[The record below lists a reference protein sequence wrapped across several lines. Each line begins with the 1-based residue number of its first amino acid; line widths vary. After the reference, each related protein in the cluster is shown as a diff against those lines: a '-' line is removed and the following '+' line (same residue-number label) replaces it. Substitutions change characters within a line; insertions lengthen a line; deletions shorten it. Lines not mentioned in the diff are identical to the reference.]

1 MPRRIPGLASSQ
13 GYIFHFFT
21 PGGLALVR
29 DCFITRFRRG
39 AVPVFV
45 GLQKQID
52 SAARWGTGKGKC
64 VAHRAALDEDMGAY
78 RVTGTNM
85 GGGRA
90 LAPDTGGT
98 DAGTDRARMLEEHE
112 ALDLAA
118 DWSDISTGLRKDI
131 GQQLFGQWI
140 KPVQLGSFCKETG
153 TLDLFLPTEFSANW
167 VADRFAD
174 RLSLAWKIA
183 RPDVRNVRI
192 LVHPGRRALPELRLA
207 ESGRRA
213 ANDGAPVAQPGDALG
228 MGGDFAALGSNGI
241 GGSIGLD
248 ASLTFTTFVTGTA
261 NVLASNAA
269 QRMAATETPQF
280 APLYLKAATGQGK
293 THLLHAVGHAY
304 LAAHPRARIFY
315 CSAERF
321 MVEFVQAL
329 RQNQMIEFKGRLRG
343 FDLLL
348 VDDIQFIIGKAS
360 AQEEL
365 LYTIDALL
373 AEGKRLCF
381 AADRAPQALDGV
393 EQRLLSR
400 LSMGLVADIQPA
412 DIELRRA
419 ILEHRLARFSPSH
432 VPSDVIEFLART
444 INRNV
449 RELVGGLNKLIAY
462 AQLTGQPVS
471 LALAEDQLTD
481 ILSANRRRI
490 TIDEIQRTVCQFYRV
505 DRTEMGSKRRAR
517 AVVRPRQ
524 VAMYL
529 AKVLTP
535 RSYPEIGRKFG
546 GRDHS
551 TVIHAVRLIEDLR
564 TRDAD
569 MDGDVRS
576 LLRQLES

>member
-1 MPRRIPGLASSQ
+1 
-13 GYIFHFFT
+13 
-21 PGGLALVR
+21 
-29 DCFITRFRRG
+29 
-39 AVPVFV
+39 
-45 GLQKQID
+45 
-52 SAARWGTGKGKC
+52 
-64 VAHRAALDEDMGAY
+64 
-78 RVTGTNM
+78 M
-85 GGGRA
+85 GGSEGKPA
-90 LAPDTGGT
+90 A
-98 DAGTDRARMLEEHE
+98 AAQNEADRLKEEQE

-118 DWSDISTGLRKDI
+118 DWSDISQGLRKDL
-131 GQQLFGQWI
+131 GQQLHSQWI
-140 KPVQLGSFCKETG
+140 KPIQLGSLCKQSG
-153 TLDLFLPTEFSANW
+153 TLDLYLPTEFSANW

-183 RPDVRNVRI
+183 RPDIRTVRI
-192 LVHPGRRALPELRLA
+192 GVAPNRRAPQGLRFGTA
-207 ESGRRA
+207 AGARRE
-213 ANDGAPVAQPGDALG
+213 APVVAQPGDALG
-228 MGGDFAALGSNGI
+228 MGAAELGSLGS
-241 GGSIGLD
+241 GLGMASIGLD
-248 ASLTFTTFVTGTA
+248 PSLTFTTFVTGAA

-293 THLLHAVGHAY
+293 THLLHAIGHAY

-329 RQNQMIEFKGRLRG
+329 RQNQTIEFKARLRG

-373 AEGKRLCF
+373 AEGKRLVF

-419 ILEHRLARFSPSH
+419 ILEHRLQRFSPAH
-432 VPSDVIEFLART
+432 VPGDVVEFLART

-462 AQLTGQPVS
+462 AQLTGQAVS
-471 LALAEDQLTD
+471 LQLAEEQLTD

-505 DRTEMGSKRRAR
+505 DRTEMASKRRAR

>member
-1 MPRRIPGLASSQ
+1 MI
-13 GYIFHFFT
+13 
-21 PGGLALVR
+21 
-29 DCFITRFRRG
+29 
-39 AVPVFV
+39 
-45 GLQKQID
+45 
-52 SAARWGTGKGKC
+52 
-64 VAHRAALDEDMGAY
+64 EDQ
-78 RVTGTNM
+78 
-85 GGGRA
+85 
-90 LAPDTGGT
+90 
-98 DAGTDRARMLEEHE
+98 E

-118 DWSDISTGLRKDI
+118 DWADISQGLKKDL
-131 GQQLFGQWI
+131 GPQLHSQWI
-140 KPVQLGSFCKETG
+140 KPIQVGSFCKETG

-183 RPDVRNVRI
+183 RSEVRQVRI
-192 LVHPGRRALPELRLA
+192 AVHPRRRAMPELRMGGL
-207 ESGRRA
+207 A
-213 ANDGAPVAQPGDALG
+213 ANDTGPIAPVQRQAAMPLTADA
-228 MGGDFAALGSNGI
+228 AVT
-241 GGSIGLD
+241 GLD
-248 ASLTFTTFVTGTA
+248 PSLTFAEFVSGAA
-261 NVLASNAA
+261 NVLAVNAA
-269 QRMAATETPQF
+269 QRMASLETPQF
-280 APLYLKAATGQGK
+280 SPLYLKGSTGQGK
-293 THLLHAVGHAY
+293 THLLHAIGHAY
-304 LAAHPRARIFY
+304 AAARPGARIFY

-321 MVEFVQAL
+321 MIEFVQAMRSNEML
-329 RQNQMIEFKGRLRG
+329 EFKARLRG

-360 AQEEL
+360 TQEEFL
-365 LYTIDALL
+365 HTIDALMS
-373 AEGKRLCF
+373 AGKRLVV

-412 DIELRRA
+412 DIDLRRK
-419 ILEHRLARFSPSH
+419 ILEHRLARFTSTQ
-432 VPSDVIEFLART
+432 VPADVIEFLART

-471 LALAEDQLTD
+471 LQLAEEQLTD

-490 TIDEIQRTVCQFYRV
+490 TIDEIQRMVCQFYRV
-505 DRTEMGSKRRAR
+505 DRTEMASKRRAR

-551 TVIHAVRLIEDLR
+551 TVIHAVRLIEELR

-569 MDGDVRS
+569 MDGDVRT
-576 LLRQLES
+576 LLRQLED

>member
-1 MPRRIPGLASSQ
+1 MMNGTSAGQPAVSAGKKAK
-13 GYIFHFFT
+13 
-21 PGGLALVR
+21 ALRVEMEE
-29 DCFITRFRRG
+29 DG
-39 AVPVFV
+39 EAV
-45 GLQKQID
+45 
-52 SAARWGTGKGKC
+52 
-64 VAHRAALDEDMGAY
+64 
-78 RVTGTNM
+78 N
-85 GGGRA
+85 
-90 LAPDTGGT
+90 
-98 DAGTDRARMLEEHE
+98 
-112 ALDLAA
+112 LAA
-118 DWSDISTGLRKDI
+118 DWADISQGLRKDL
-131 GQQLFGQWI
+131 GQQAHSQWI
-140 KPVQLGSFCKETG
+140 KPIQPGTYCKETG
-153 TLDLFLPTEFSANW
+153 TLDLYLPSEFSANW

-183 RPDVRNVRI
+183 RPDVRHVRI
-192 LVHPGRRALPELRLA
+192 LVHPGRRQLPELRL
-207 ESGRRA
+207 GNGGNPRRP
-213 ANDGAPVAQPGDALG
+213 ANDLAQGTSDPLAAALEGDA
-228 MGGDFAALGSNGI
+228 FAALGQGAAGI
-241 GGSIGLD
+241 D
-248 ASLTFTTFVTGTA
+248 ASQTFASFVTGA
-261 NVLASNAA
+261 SNVLAANAA
-269 QRMAATETPQF
+269 LRMSATETPQF
-280 APLYLKAATGQGK
+280 SPLYLKAATGQGK

-304 LAAHPRARIFY
+304 LAHHPNARIFY

-329 RQNQMIEFKGRLRG
+329 RQNQMIEFKSRLRG

-373 AEGKRLCF
+373 QEGKRLVF

-393 EQRLLSR
+393 EPRLLSR

-412 DIELRRA
+412 DIELRRS
-419 ILEHRLARFSPSH
+419 ILESRLTRFAAVS
-432 VPSDVIEFLART
+432 VPADVIEFLART

-462 AQLTGQPVS
+462 AQLTGQQVS
-471 LALAEDQLTD
+471 LQLAEEQLTD

-490 TIDEIQRTVCQFYRV
+490 TIDEIQRTVCQFYRI
-505 DRTEMGSKRRAR
+505 DRTEMSSKRRAR

-551 TVIHAVRLIEDLR
+551 TVIHAVRLIEELR
-564 TRDAD
+564 ARDAD

>member
-1 MPRRIPGLASSQ
+1 ME
-13 GYIFHFFT
+13 
-21 PGGLALVR
+21 
-29 DCFITRFRRG
+29 
-39 AVPVFV
+39 
-45 GLQKQID
+45 
-52 SAARWGTGKGKC
+52 
-64 VAHRAALDEDMGAY
+64 ED
-78 RVTGTNM
+78 R
-85 GGGRA
+85 
-90 LAPDTGGT
+90 
-98 DAGTDRARMLEEHE
+98 E

-118 DWSDISTGLRKDI
+118 DWADISQGLRKDL
-131 GQQLFGQWI
+131 GHQLHSQWI
-140 KPVQLGSFCKETG
+140 KPIQLGTICKETG
-153 TLDLFLPTEFSANW
+153 TLDLYLPTEFSANW
-167 VADRFAD
+167 VLDRFSD

-183 RPDVRNVRI
+183 RPDLRQVRI
-192 LVHPGRRALPELRLA
+192 SVHPGRRQLPELRLGNGG
-207 ESGRRA
+207 ETRQP
-213 ANDGAPVAQPGDALG
+213 ANDSTRLG
-228 MGGDFAALGSNGI
+228 QNSGSLGLGGDEFGGLGQGT
-241 GGSIGLD
+241 IGLD
-248 ASLTFTTFVTGTA
+248 PSLTFTTFVTGSA
-261 NVLASNAA
+261 NVLACNAA
-269 QRMAATETPQF
+269 QRMSATETPQF
-280 APLYLKAATGQGK
+280 SPLYLKAATGQGK
-293 THLLHAVGHAY
+293 THLLHAIGHSY
-304 LAAHPRARIFY
+304 LGAHPRARIFY

-329 RQNQMIEFKGRLRG
+329 RQNQMIEFKARLRG

-373 AEGKRLCF
+373 AEGKRLVF

-393 EQRLLSR
+393 EPRLLSR

-419 ILEHRLARFSPSH
+419 ILEHRLARFSPAD
-432 VPSDVIEFLART
+432 VPADVIEFLART

-462 AQLTGQPVS
+462 AQLTGQEVS
-471 LALAEDQLTD
+471 LQLAEEQLTD

-490 TIDEIQRTVCQFYRV
+490 TIDEIQRTVCQFYCV
-505 DRTEMGSKRRAR
+505 DRTEMSSKRRAR
-517 AVVRPRQ
+517 SVVRPRQ

-564 TRDAD
+564 QRDAD

>member
-1 MPRRIPGLASSQ
+1 MIRMGPHGERASGIAKRR
-13 GYIFHFFT
+13 
-21 PGGLALVR
+21 
-29 DCFITRFRRG
+29 
-39 AVPVFV
+39 
-45 GLQKQID
+45 
-52 SAARWGTGKGKC
+52 KGQDD
-64 VAHRAALDEDMGAY
+64 LNGDQ
-78 RVTGTNM
+78 
-85 GGGRA
+85 
-90 LAPDTGGT
+90 
-98 DAGTDRARMLEEHE
+98 E

-118 DWSDISTGLRKDI
+118 DWADISQGLRKDL
-131 GQQLFGQWI
+131 GHQLHTQWI
-140 KPVQLGSFCKETG
+140 KPIQLGTFCKETG

-183 RPDVRNVRI
+183 RSEVRHVRI
-192 LVHPGRRALPELRLA
+192 SVHPGRRQMPEVTLA
-207 ESGRRA
+207 GKDGFGRSA
-213 ANDGAPVAQPGDALG
+213 ANDGIDAAGLMHAAGTIGDQG
-228 MGGDFAALGSNGI
+228 FTS
-241 GGSIGLD
+241 SVGLD
-248 ASLTFTTFVTGTA
+248 PSLTFAAFVTGTT
-261 NVLASNAA
+261 NVLAFNAA
-269 QRMAATETPQF
+269 ERMSKTETPQF
-280 APLYLKAATGQGK
+280 SPLYLKAATGQGK
-293 THLLHAVGHAY
+293 THLLHAIGHAY

-329 RQNQMIEFKGRLRG
+329 RQNEMIEFKARLRG

-373 AEGKRLCF
+373 AEGKRLVF

-400 LSMGLVADIQPA
+400 LSMGLVADISPA
-412 DIELRRA
+412 DIELRRS
-419 ILEHRLARFSPSH
+419 ILESKLTKFAPLD
-432 VPSDVIEFLART
+432 VPADVIEFLART

-462 AQLTGQPVS
+462 AQLTGQEVS
-471 LALAEDQLTD
+471 LQLAEEQLTD

-505 DRTEMGSKRRAR
+505 DRSEMSSKRRAR

-564 TRDAD
+564 KRDAD

>member
-1 MPRRIPGLASSQ
+1 MTTKS
-13 GYIFHFFT
+13 
-21 PGGLALVR
+21 
-29 DCFITRFRRG
+29 
-39 AVPVFV
+39 
-45 GLQKQID
+45 K
-52 SAARWGTGKGKC
+52 
-64 VAHRAALDEDMGAY
+64 
-78 RVTGTNM
+78 TNE
-85 GGGRA
+85 
-90 LAPDTGGT
+90 
-98 DAGTDRARMLEEHE
+98 ARMTEDQE

-118 DWSDISTGLRKDI
+118 DWADISQGLRKDL
-131 GQQLFGQWI
+131 GQQLHSQWI
-140 KPVQLGSFCKETG
+140 KPIQLDSFCKETG

-183 RPDVRNVRI
+183 RSEVRHVRI
-192 LVHPGRRALPELRLA
+192 SVHPARRQTPDLRLNGS
-207 ESGRRA
+207 SGRRP
-213 ANDGAPVAQPGDALG
+213 ANDGASSALVPETAPLNMPVN
-228 MGGDFAALGSNGI
+228 DFAALGQSA
-241 GGSIGLD
+241 IGLD
-248 ASLTFTTFVTGTA
+248 PSLTFTTFVTGVA
-261 NVLASNAA
+261 NVLGCNAA
-269 QRMAATETPQF
+269 QRMAAVEKPQF
-280 APLYLKAATGQGK
+280 SPLYLKAATGQGK
-293 THLLHAVGHAY
+293 THLLHAIGHAF
-304 LAAHPRARIFY
+304 LQTHPRSRIFY

-329 RQNQMIEFKGRLRG
+329 RQNQMIEFKSRLRG
-343 FDLLL
+343 FDLLM

-373 AEGKRLCF
+373 AEGKRLVF

-412 DIELRRA
+412 DIELRRS
-419 ILEHRLARFSPSH
+419 ILEHRLARFAPTE
-432 VPSDVIEFLART
+432 VPADVIEFLART

-462 AQLTGQPVS
+462 AQLTGQIVS
-471 LALAEDQLTD
+471 LQLAEEQLTD

-505 DRTEMGSKRRAR
+505 DRTEMASKRRAR

-551 TVIHAVRLIEDLR
+551 TVIHAVRLIEGLR

>member
-1 MPRRIPGLASSQ
+1 MIRMGPHSDRTGPSG
-13 GYIFHFFT
+13 
-21 PGGLALVR
+21 
-29 DCFITRFRRG
+29 
-39 AVPVFV
+39 
-45 GLQKQID
+45 KQRKD
-52 SAARWGTGKGKC
+52 DGELSEQR
-64 VAHRAALDEDMGAY
+64 
-78 RVTGTNM
+78 
-85 GGGRA
+85 
-90 LAPDTGGT
+90 
-98 DAGTDRARMLEEHE
+98 E
-112 ALDLAA
+112 ALDPTADWAA
-118 DWSDISTGLRKDI
+118 DWADISQGLRKDL
-131 GQQLFGQWI
+131 GHQLHSQWI
-140 KPVQLGSFCKETG
+140 RPIQLGAFDVESG

-167 VADRFAD
+167 VRERFAD

-183 RPDVRNVRI
+183 RAEVRQLRI
-192 LVHPGRRALPELRLA
+192 SVHPGRRQLGDVALSRHDGFARNP
-207 ESGRRA
+207 
-213 ANDGAPVAQPGDALG
+213 ANDAIEPGATTLG
-228 MGGDFAALGSNGI
+228 TGSLGEQGFTS
-241 GGSIGLD
+241 SIGLD
-248 ASLTFTTFVTGTA
+248 PSLTFAAFVTGAT
-261 NVLASNAA
+261 NVLAFNAA
-269 QRMAATETPQF
+269 ERMSKTEAPQF
-280 APLYLKAATGQGK
+280 SPLYLKAATGQGK
-293 THLLHAVGHAY
+293 THLLHAIGHAY
-304 LAAHPRARIFY
+304 LLAHPRARIFY

-329 RQNQMIEFKGRLRG
+329 RQNEMIEFKARLRG

-373 AEGKRLCF
+373 AEGKRLVF

-400 LSMGLVADIQPA
+400 LSMGLVADIMPA
-412 DIELRRA
+412 DIELRRS
-419 ILEHRLARFSPSH
+419 ILESKLTRFAPLE
-432 VPSDVIEFLART
+432 VPADVIEFLART

-462 AQLTGQPVS
+462 AQLTGQEVS
-471 LALAEDQLTD
+471 LQLAEEQLTD

-505 DRTEMGSKRRAR
+505 DRSEMSSKRRAR

-564 TRDAD
+564 QRDAD

>member
-1 MPRRIPGLASSQ
+1 MANNNKRAGNARRNREDSMEDLE
-13 GYIFHFFT
+13 
-21 PGGLALVR
+21 
-29 DCFITRFRRG
+29 
-39 AVPVFV
+39 AV
-45 GLQKQID
+45 
-52 SAARWGTGKGKC
+52 
-64 VAHRAALDEDMGAY
+64 
-78 RVTGTNM
+78 N
-85 GGGRA
+85 
-90 LAPDTGGT
+90 
-98 DAGTDRARMLEEHE
+98 
-112 ALDLAA
+112 LAA
-118 DWSDISTGLRKDI
+118 DWADISQGLRKDL
-131 GQQLFGQWI
+131 GHQLHSQWI
-140 KPVQLGSFCKETG
+140 KPIQVGGLNNETG
-153 TLDLFLPTEFSANW
+153 TLDLYLPTEFSANW
-167 VADRFAD
+167 VQDRFAD

-183 RPDVRNVRI
+183 RSEVRHVKI
-192 LVHPGRRALPELRLA
+192 SVHPGRRQLPELRL
-207 ESGRRA
+207 GGGPRA
-213 ANDGAPVAQPGDALG
+213 ANDGLDPSALG
-228 MGGDFAALGSNGI
+228 LAAGTIGDNGFT
-241 GGSIGLD
+241 SSVGLD
-248 ASLTFTTFVTGTA
+248 ASLTFAAFVTGET
-261 NVLASNAA
+261 NILACNAA

-280 APLYLKAATGQGK
+280 SPLYIKAATGQGK
-293 THLLHAVGHAY
+293 THLMHAIGHSY
-304 LAAHPRARIFY
+304 LQAHPRARIFY

-329 RQNQMIEFKGRLRG
+329 KQNQMIEFKARLRS

-373 AEGKRLCF
+373 AEGKRLVF

-393 EQRLLSR
+393 EPRLLSR
-400 LSMGLVADIQPA
+400 LSMGLVADIQAA
-412 DIELRRA
+412 DIELRRK
-419 ILEHRLARFSPSH
+419 ILESKLTRFAPLE
-432 VPSDVIEFLART
+432 VPGDVIEFLART
-444 INRNV
+444 ITRNV

-462 AQLTGQPVS
+462 AQLTGQEVS
-471 LALAEDQLTD
+471 LQLAEEQLTD

-490 TIDEIQRTVCQFYRV
+490 TIDEIQRTVCQFYRI
-505 DRTEMGSKRRAR
+505 DRSEMSSKRRAR

-564 TRDAD
+564 KRDAD

>member
-1 MPRRIPGLASSQ
+1 ME
-13 GYIFHFFT
+13 
-21 PGGLALVR
+21 
-29 DCFITRFRRG
+29 
-39 AVPVFV
+39 
-45 GLQKQID
+45 
-52 SAARWGTGKGKC
+52 
-64 VAHRAALDEDMGAY
+64 EDQ
-78 RVTGTNM
+78 
-85 GGGRA
+85 
-90 LAPDTGGT
+90 
-98 DAGTDRARMLEEHE
+98 E
-112 ALDLAA
+112 ALNLAA
-118 DWSDISTGLRKDI
+118 DWADISLGLRKDL
-131 GQQLFGQWI
+131 GQQLFSQWI
-140 KPVQLGSFCKETG
+140 RPIQLGTFCKESG

-167 VADRFAD
+167 VNDRFAD

-183 RPDVRNVRI
+183 RPDVRNVQI
-192 LVHPGRRALPELRLA
+192 SVHPGRRQLPELRL
-207 ESGRRA
+207 GTGGTPGRA
-213 ANDGAPVAQPGDALG
+213 ANDSLQLGNEPGAVTLG
-228 MGGDFAALGSNGI
+228 GQEFGGI
-241 GGSIGLD
+241 GQGPIGLD
-248 ASLTFTTFVTGTA
+248 PSLTFKTFVTGSA
-261 NVLASNAA
+261 NVLACNAA
-269 QRMAATETPQF
+269 QRVAATEAPQF
-280 APLYLKAATGQGK
+280 SPLYLKAATGQGK
-293 THLLHAVGHAY
+293 THLLHAIGHSY
-304 LAAHPRARIFY
+304 LGNHPRARIFY

-329 RQNQMIEFKGRLRG
+329 RQNQMIEFKARLRG

-373 AEGKRLCF
+373 AEGKRLVF

-393 EQRLLSR
+393 EPRLLSR

-412 DIELRRA
+412 DIELRRS
-419 ILEHRLARFSPSH
+419 ILEHRLQRFAPAD
-432 VPSDVIEFLART
+432 VPADVIEFLART

-462 AQLTGQPVS
+462 AQLTGQAVS
-471 LALAEDQLTD
+471 LQLAEEQLTD

-490 TIDEIQRTVCQFYRV
+490 TIDEIQRTVCQFYRI
-505 DRTEMGSKRRAR
+505 DRQEMSSKRRAR

-551 TVIHAVRLIEDLR
+551 TVIHAVRLIEQLR

>member
-1 MPRRIPGLASSQ
+1 M
-13 GYIFHFFT
+13 T
-21 PGGLALVR
+21 
-29 DCFITRFRRG
+29 
-39 AVPVFV
+39 
-45 GLQKQID
+45 
-52 SAARWGTGKGKC
+52 
-64 VAHRAALDEDMGAY
+64 EDQ
-78 RVTGTNM
+78 
-85 GGGRA
+85 
-90 LAPDTGGT
+90 
-98 DAGTDRARMLEEHE
+98 E

-118 DWSDISTGLRKDI
+118 DWADISQGLRKDL
-131 GQQLFGQWI
+131 GQQLHSQWI
-140 KPVQLGSFCKETG
+140 RPIQVGSFCKETG

-183 RPDVRNVRI
+183 RSEVRNVRI
-192 LVHPGRRALPELRLA
+192 QVHPGRRQLPEVTLNGHDGF
-207 ESGRRA
+207 GRGA
-213 ANDGAPVAQPGDALG
+213 ANDGALEAAGAHAAGTIGDAG
-228 MGGDFAALGSNGI
+228 FTASV
-241 GGSIGLD
+241 GLD
-248 ASLTFTTFVTGTA
+248 PSLTFAAFVTGTA
-261 NVLASNAA
+261 NVLAFNAA
-269 QRMAATETPQF
+269 ERMAKVETPQF
-280 APLYLKAATGQGK
+280 SPLYLKAATGQGK
-293 THLLHAVGHAY
+293 THLLHAIGHSY
-304 LAAHPRARIFY
+304 LQAHPRARIFY

-321 MVEFVQAL
+321 MVEFVSAL
-329 RQNQMIEFKGRLRG
+329 RQNEMIEFKARLRG

-373 AEGKRLCF
+373 AEGKRLVF

-412 DIELRRA
+412 DIELRRS
-419 ILEHRLARFSPSH
+419 ILESKLARFAPLE
-432 VPSDVIEFLART
+432 VPGDVIEFLART

-462 AQLTGQPVS
+462 AQLTGQEVS
-471 LALAEDQLTD
+471 LQLAEEQLTD
-481 ILSANRRRI
+481 ILSANRKRI

-505 DRTEMGSKRRAR
+505 DRSEMSSKRRAR

-564 TRDAD
+564 KRDAD

>member
-1 MPRRIPGLASSQ
+1 MIRIEHAR
-13 GYIFHFFT
+13 
-21 PGGLALVR
+21 GGDGMKNR
-29 DCFITRFRRG
+29 EG
-39 AVPVFV
+39 SE
-45 GLQKQID
+45 GMLQDQ
-52 SAARWGTGKGKC
+52 
-64 VAHRAALDEDMGAY
+64 
-78 RVTGTNM
+78 
-85 GGGRA
+85 
-90 LAPDTGGT
+90 
-98 DAGTDRARMLEEHE
+98 E

-118 DWSDISTGLRKDI
+118 DWADISQGLRKDL
-131 GQQLFGQWI
+131 GQQLHSQWI
-140 KPVQLGSFCKETG
+140 KPIQLGSFCKETG

-167 VADRFAD
+167 VQDRFHD

-183 RPDVRNVRI
+183 RGEVKHVRI
-192 LVHPGRRALPELRLA
+192 QVHPGRRQLGEIDLKGQRF
-207 ESGRRA
+207 GRSP
-213 ANDGAPVAQPGDALG
+213 ANDGGAPG
-228 MGGDFAALGSNGI
+228 MIAMGADTI
-241 GGSIGLD
+241 GERGFTSSIGLD
-248 ASLTFTTFVTGTA
+248 PSLTFASFVTGNT
-261 NVLASNAA
+261 NVLAFNAA
-269 QRMAATETPQF
+269 ERMAKTETPQF
-280 APLYLKAATGQGK
+280 SPLYLKAATGHGK
-293 THLLHAVGHAY
+293 THLLHAIGHAY
-304 LAAHPRARIFY
+304 LQAHPRARIFY

-321 MVEFVQAL
+321 MVEFVSAL
-329 RQNQMIEFKGRLRG
+329 KQNEMIEFKARLRG

-348 VDDIQFIIGKAS
+348 VDDIQFIIGKTS

-373 AEGKRLCF
+373 AEGKRLVF

-419 ILEHRLARFSPSH
+419 ILESKLTKFAPLD
-432 VPSDVIEFLART
+432 VPADVIEFLART

-449 RELVGGLNKLIAY
+449 RELIGGLNKLIAY
-462 AQLTGQPVS
+462 AQLTGQEVS
-471 LALAEDQLTD
+471 LQLAEEQLTD
-481 ILSANRRRI
+481 ILSANRKRI

-505 DRTEMGSKRRAR
+505 DRSEMSSKRRAR

-564 TRDAD
+564 KRDAD

>member
-1 MPRRIPGLASSQ
+1 MTGTSVGQPAQLAGKKVKS
-13 GYIFHFFT
+13 
-21 PGGLALVR
+21 VR
-29 DCFITRFRRG
+29 
-39 AVPVFV
+39 VEM
-45 GLQKQID
+45 
-52 SAARWGTGKGKC
+52 
-64 VAHRAALDEDMGAY
+64 DED
-78 RVTGTNM
+78 
-85 GGGRA
+85 
-90 LAPDTGGT
+90 
-98 DAGTDRARMLEEHE
+98 HE
-112 ALDLAA
+112 ALNLAA
-118 DWSDISTGLRKDI
+118 DWADISQGLRKDL
-131 GQQLFGQWI
+131 GQQVHNQWI
-140 KPVQLGSFCKETG
+140 KPVQPGTYCAETG
-153 TLDLFLPTEFSANW
+153 TLDLYLPTEFSANW

-183 RPDVRNVRI
+183 RPDVRHVRI
-192 LVHPGRRALPELRLA
+192 LVHPGRRQLPELRLG
-207 ESGRRA
+207 SGGNPRRP
-213 ANDGAPVAQPGDALG
+213 ANDSAPGAPDPLGAAIEGDAFASLG
-228 MGGDFAALGSNGI
+228 QGAP
-241 GGSIGLD
+241 SID
-248 ASLTFTTFVTGTA
+248 ASQTFTSFVTGTS
-261 NVLASNAA
+261 NVLAANAA
-269 QRMAATETPQF
+269 QRMAAVETPQF
-280 APLYLKAATGQGK
+280 SPLYLKGATGQGK
-293 THLLHAVGHAY
+293 THLLHAIGHAY
-304 LAAHPRARIFY
+304 LATHPNARIFY

-329 RQNQMIEFKGRLRG
+329 RHNQMMEFKSRLRG

-373 AEGKRLCF
+373 QEGKRLVF

-393 EQRLLSR
+393 EPRLLSR
-400 LSMGLVADIQPA
+400 LSMGLVADIQSA
-412 DIELRRA
+412 DIELRRS
-419 ILEHRLARFSPSH
+419 ILESRLTRFASVT
-432 VPSDVIEFLART
+432 VPADVIEFLART

-462 AQLTGQPVS
+462 AQLTGQAVS
-471 LALAEDQLTD
+471 LQLAEEQLTD

-490 TIDEIQRTVCQFYRV
+490 TIDEIQRTVCQFYRI
-505 DRTEMGSKRRAR
+505 DKTEMSSKRRAR

-551 TVIHAVRLIEDLR
+551 TVIHAVRLIEELR

>member
-1 MPRRIPGLASSQ
+1 MTYNP
-13 GYIFHFFT
+13 
-21 PGGLALVR
+21 
-29 DCFITRFRRG
+29 
-39 AVPVFV
+39 
-45 GLQKQID
+45 
-52 SAARWGTGKGKC
+52 
-64 VAHRAALDEDMGAY
+64 EDQ
-78 RVTGTNM
+78 
-85 GGGRA
+85 
-90 LAPDTGGT
+90 
-98 DAGTDRARMLEEHE
+98 E
-112 ALDLAA
+112 AMDLAA
-118 DWSDISTGLRKDI
+118 DWADISQGLRKDL
-131 GQQLFGQWI
+131 GQQLHSQWI
-140 KPVQLGSFCKETG
+140 RPVQVGRFCKDTG

-167 VADRFAD
+167 VSDRFSD

-183 RPDVRNVRI
+183 RSEVRHVRI
-192 LVHPGRRALPELRLA
+192 SASPGRRQMPDLRL
-207 ESGRRA
+207 ERGTGPRRA
-213 ANDGAPVAQPGDALG
+213 VNDGGDGEARTIGLTAPDLAGMAGDTLG
-228 MGGDFAALGSNGI
+228 M
-241 GGSIGLD
+241 GSIGLD
-248 ASLTFTTFVTGTA
+248 PSLTFATFVTGTA
-261 NVLASNAA
+261 NVLACNAA
-269 QRMAATETPQF
+269 QRMAAVEAPQF
-280 APLYLKAATGQGK
+280 SPLYLKAATGQGK
-293 THLLHAVGHAY
+293 THLLHAIGHTY

-329 RQNQMIEFKGRLRG
+329 RQNQMIEFKSRLRG

-373 AEGKRLCF
+373 AEGKRLVF

-400 LSMGLVADIQPA
+400 LSMGLVADIMPA
-412 DIELRRA
+412 DIELRRS
-419 ILEHRLARFSPSH
+419 ILEHRLARLSSTTE
-432 VPSDVIEFLART
+432 VPGDVLGFLART

-462 AQLTGQPVS
+462 AQLTGQAVS
-471 LALAEDQLTD
+471 LQLAEEQLTD
-481 ILSANRRRI
+481 ILSANRKRI

-505 DRTEMGSKRRAR
+505 DRTEMASKRRAR

>member
-1 MPRRIPGLASSQ
+1 MKIDEFAGSGGRGTAAQAADAAPGRK
-13 GYIFHFFT
+13 G
-21 PGGLALVR
+21 R
-29 DCFITRFRRG
+29 
-39 AVPVFV
+39 
-45 GLQKQID
+45 D
-52 SAARWGTGKGKC
+52 SAMI
-64 VAHRAALDEDMGAY
+64 EDQ
-78 RVTGTNM
+78 
-85 GGGRA
+85 
-90 LAPDTGGT
+90 
-98 DAGTDRARMLEEHE
+98 E

-118 DWSDISTGLRKDI
+118 DWADISQGLKKDL
-131 GQQLFGQWI
+131 GPQLHSQWI
-140 KPVQLGSFCKETG
+140 KPIQVGTFCKETG

-183 RPDVRNVRI
+183 RSEVRQVRI
-192 LVHPGRRALPELRLA
+192 TVHPRRRAMPELRIGGL
-207 ESGRRA
+207 A
-213 ANDGAPVAQPGDALG
+213 ANDTGPLPSAQRQAAVPLSADA
-228 MGGDFAALGSNGI
+228 AVT
-241 GGSIGLD
+241 GLD
-248 ASLTFTTFVTGTA
+248 PSLTFAEFVTGSA
-261 NVLASNAA
+261 NVLAVNAA
-269 QRMAATETPQF
+269 QRMAALETPQF
-280 APLYLKAATGQGK
+280 SPLYLKGATGQGK
-293 THLLHAVGHAY
+293 THLLHAIGHAY
-304 LAAHPRARIFY
+304 AAARPGARIFY

-321 MVEFVQAL
+321 MIEFVQAMRSNEML
-329 RQNQMIEFKGRLRG
+329 EFKARLRG

-360 AQEEL
+360 TQEEFL
-365 LYTIDALL
+365 HTIDALMS
-373 AEGKRLCF
+373 AGKRLVV

-412 DIELRRA
+412 DIDLRRK
-419 ILEHRLARFSPSH
+419 ILEHRLARFTASQ
-432 VPSDVIEFLART
+432 VPADVIEFLART

-471 LALAEDQLTD
+471 LQLAEEQLTD

-490 TIDEIQRTVCQFYRV
+490 TIDEIQRMVCQFYRV
-505 DRTEMGSKRRAR
+505 DRTEMASKRRAR

-551 TVIHAVRLIEDLR
+551 TVIHAVRLIEELR

-569 MDGDVRS
+569 MDGDVRT
-576 LLRQLES
+576 LLRQLED